1 MPNLLRSN
9 EQHLFRHE
17 RNLRSVPPNLR
28 RPNQPT
34 MKISATRSS
43 GFTLIELLVVIA
55 IIAILAALLL
65 PALARAKEKAHR
77 IACLNNTKQ
86 MGLGS
91 QMYAEDDSKGRLTGT
106 LYTNPNQMQAD
117 DDLNWLHGFD
127 QGKPTYI
134 ASVKT
139 FCCPSTKNN
148 VDPKAVTSTPYS
160 TPNGTIVLT
169 ILTELKNKAVPP
181 TGDPYSQHATS
192 GHSYE
197 VFGCWH
203 NANNPVLGAY
213 PQKTQKTVSTYA
225 NQNSRPDGRPP
236 IKGQIVGPSGIFLI
250 MDQMEPHAAQGWSEE
265 NWPNPFNNHG
275 VDGGNVV
282 FADGHASWIPV
293 KKWWDAIAAS
303 EDYSSYNPRP
313 PY

>member
-1 MPNLLRSN
+1 
-9 EQHLFRHE
+9 
-17 RNLRSVPPNLR
+17 
-28 RPNQPT
+28 
-34 MKISATRSS
+34 MKVGTQRSS

-65 PALARAKEKAHR
+65 PALSRAKEKAHR

-106 LYTNPNQMQAD
+106 LSTVPNTMQAD

-127 QGKPTYI
+127 QGKPTY
-134 ASVKT
+134 VGTLKT
-139 FCCPSTKNN
+139 FVCPSTRNTVRSASEGGATAFPYTPPGGTTISLTLLSDLKT
-148 VDPKAVTSTPYS
+148 KAAPDASGSTI
-160 TPNGTIVLT
+160 TQTAG
-169 ILTELKNKAVPP
+169 
-181 TGDPYSQHATS
+181 

-203 NANNPVLGAY
+203 NANNPILGPY
-213 PQKTQKTVSTYA
+213 PQKTQKTVVTYV

-250 MDQMEPHAAQGWSEE
+250 IDQMEPHTAQGWTYE
-265 NWPNPFNNHG
+265 NFPNAWNNHG
-275 VDGGNVV
+275 PQGGNVV
-282 FADGHASWIPV
+282 FADGHSAWIPA

-303 EDYSSYNPRP
+303 EDYSGYNPP
-313 PY
+313 PGF